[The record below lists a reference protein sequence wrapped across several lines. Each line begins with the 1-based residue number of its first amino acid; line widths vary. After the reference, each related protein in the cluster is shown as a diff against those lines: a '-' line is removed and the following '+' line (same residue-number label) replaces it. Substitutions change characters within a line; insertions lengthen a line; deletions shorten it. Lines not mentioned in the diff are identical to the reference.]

1 VGFILAVRNETIQ
14 LGSLVCGGAF
24 FVVAVFRLEKMV
36 FLLFFTALLIA
47 FSDQLTNVIRLIFKR
62 LRPINDPLVVE
73 HLRVLIRPQSYSF
86 TSGHATTSTA
96 VAVFVILLLRNHFK
110 YIKFFVLFPLVF
122 AYSRLYL
129 GVHYPLD
136 ILAGAAV
143 GMSIGY
149 GAYKLFRWFE
159 FRYFDKDL

>member
-1 VGFILAVRNETIQ
+1 
-14 LGSLVCGGAF
+14 
-24 FVVAVFRLEKMV
+24 
-36 FLLFFTALLIA
+36 
-47 FSDQLTNVIRLIFKR
+47 
-62 LRPINDPLVVE
+62 
-73 HLRVLIRPQSYSF
+73 
-86 TSGHATTSTA
+86 A